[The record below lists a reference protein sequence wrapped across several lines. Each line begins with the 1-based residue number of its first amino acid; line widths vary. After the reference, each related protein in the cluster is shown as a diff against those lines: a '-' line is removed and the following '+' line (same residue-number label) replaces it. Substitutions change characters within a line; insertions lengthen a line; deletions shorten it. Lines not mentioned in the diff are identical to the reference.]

1 MSDLLPWLVN
11 SFAELQQRRVQ
22 GRLAHA
28 LLLIGPAG
36 IGKLQLVERFAQSLL
51 CAEPHP
57 DGQPCGQC
65 HACTLYAAGTHPD
78 LFRLMP
84 EDESKN
90 IRIDQIRALIE
101 AMTLSSHYGR
111 YKVVILNPADAM
123 NIAAA
128 NALLKTLEE
137 PPTDTVLLLIT
148 DRPSFLP
155 ATIRS
160 RCQSLRLTLPTRE
173 AGEAWLAARLDNPE
187 VAPVLLALAGGAPLA
202 ALEQAEDQL
211 TRRQELL
218 NGWQQLAYGKADP
231 VKMAAEW
238 VKPDFQ
244 LPISWVY
251 GWVADMI
258 RLRSG
263 GENQL
268 TNQDAKA
275 TLQKLAEE
283 LDLPRLYA
291 LLDRVLEVR
300 KLASSQVNPQTLM
313 EGVLLYWSNMPRNRQ
328 SVQANQQ

>member
-1 MSDLLPWLVN
+1 MKELLPWLTTP
-11 SFAELQQRRVQ
+11 FADLQQRRLQ

-28 LLLIGPAG
+28 LLLSGPAG
-36 IGKLQLVERFAQSLL
+36 IGKLQLAERFAQSLL
-51 CAEPHP
+51 CAEPQA
-57 DGQPCGQC
+57 DGQPCGHC
-65 HACTLYAAGTHPD
+65 HACSLYTAGTHPD

-84 EDESKN
+84 EDDSKN

-101 AMTLSSHYGR
+101 TITLSSHYGR
-111 YKVVILNPADAM
+111 YKVVILHPADAM
-123 NIAAA
+123 NMAAA

-137 PPTDTVLLLIT
+137 PPANTILLLVT

-160 RCQSLRLTLPTRE
+160 RCQSLRLASPGQEE
-173 AGEAWLAARLDNPE
+173 AEAWLAAQLDNPE
-187 VAPVLLALAGGAPLA
+187 AAPVLLALADGAPLA

-211 TRRQELL
+211 VRRQELL
-218 NGWQQLAYGKADP
+218 GDWQQLAHGKADP
-231 VKMAAEW
+231 VKLAADW

-275 TLQKLAEE
+275 TLQNLAEE
-283 LDLPRLYA
+283 LDLTRLYA
-291 LLDRVLEVR
+291 LLDQVLEAR

-313 EGVLLYWSNMPRNRQ
+313 EGVLLYWSNIPRNRQ
-328 SVQANQQ
+328 SVRANQQ